1 MDYGLSIMNSTIK
14 HFLPHIAAFFI
25 LMAVAF
31 IYFLPSVTGKV
42 LRQSDNFNAYGMQAE
57 MKKYEEAGDHPILW
71 TNSAFAG
78 MPTYQL
84 RGSAKKNL
92 LIHPYRAFVAWNSV
106 TIPHTALLLL
116 FLGFYILMVSMGVDW
131 RLGIM
136 GAIAYGLCTN
146 YVILMEAGHSTKI
159 IALAYTPAALA
170 GVLLAY
176 RGKYMLGAG
185 MTAFFL
191 GLQITANHLQITYY
205 LLLILAIYGIFKLVD
220 AIRNN
225 QVPNF
230 AKATGALAI
239 ATILA
244 FAANTTNLWTTQEY
258 AKETIRGTSELSAKA
273 GQDGLTKDYIFGWSY
288 GIGETM
294 TLMFP
299 NARGGGSLQ
308 GGEGTK
314 AYDSMLQSAKRQ
326 GASTAQAEGFAQQSG
341 SFMYWGDQPFVAGP
355 IHYGAIICFLFFL
368 GAFLVKGPIKWWL
381 ISASIFLI
389 ILAWGKNFFFNDLMV
404 DYFPYYSKFR
414 SVKMTLNLGLIL
426 FILMGTLG
434 LQRFF
439 SNEITVAQKR
449 RALMYAAGISGA
461 ICLLMLIASGTMDY
475 SNPGDQRFAQ
485 YVSAG
490 DLESS
495 RAGLLRADVIRAL
508 LLILAAAGAL
518 WAYTTGRFK
527 SVFAI
532 PTIVVLVLIEAWTA
546 STRYVNYDSFED
558 KSSVAAT
565 AQPTPADTQIMG
577 DKDPYFRVFDLARG
591 GLRGNAT
598 TSYFHK
604 SLSGYHAAKLM
615 IYEEL
620 IEAYNLGDVNANS
633 NILDML
639 NTKYLIS
646 GDRENPPQAVPR
658 NTNLGNAWFVN
669 DFKLVENADAELQGL
684 KNLNP
689 RTTALVQKKYSDYLS
704 GLNLRSDSL
713 ANAGNYIRLTD
724 YHPNKLTYES
734 NANSEQLAVFSEI
747 YYTPKK
753 GWKVYIDD
761 QAADG
766 DFIKADYVLRAMRVP
781 AGKHKIEMRFEPRSF
796 YTGETISLIGSLL
809 ALLCFV
815 GGMVYWGRNT
825 NFSESITS
833 QIYDAEPV
841 VTQKKSTPKKTV
853 KKVKETPQ
861 KMTQKPTGKK
871 GKGKRKK

>member
-1 MDYGLSIMNSTIK
+1 MNSTIK

-42 LRQSDNFNAYGMQAE
+42 LRQTDNFNAYGMQAE
-57 MKKYEEAGDHPILW
+57 MKKYEEAGDRPILW
-71 TNSAFAG
+71 TNSAFSG

-84 RGSAKKNL
+84 RGSARNNL
-92 LIHPYRAFVAWNSV
+92 LLHPYRAFVAWNSV
-106 TIPHTALLLL
+106 TIPHTALFLLM
-116 FLGFYILMVSMGVDW
+116 LGFYILMVAMGVDW
-131 RLGIM
+131 RIGIM

-146 YVILMEAGHSTKI
+146 YVILMEAGHSTKL

-176 RGKYMLGAG
+176 RGKYLLGAG

-205 LLLILAIYGIFKLVD
+205 LLLILAIYGIFKLID

-225 QVPNF
+225 QLPNF
-230 AKATGALAI
+230 AKATGALVI

-244 FAANTTNLWTTQEY
+244 FAANTSNLWTTQEY
-258 AKETIRGTSELSAKA
+258 AKETIRGKSELAKKA
-273 GQDGLTKDYIFGWSY
+273 GQDGLTKEYAFGWSY

-308 GGEGTK
+308 SGEGTEI
-314 AYDSMLQSAKRQ
+314 YDVLLRQVQGQ
-326 GASTAQAEGFAQQSG
+326 GASGNQAKAYAAQQAG
-341 SFMYWGDQPFVAGP
+341 SIMYWGDQPFTSGP
-355 IHYGAIICFLFFL
+355 IHYGAIVCFLFFL
-368 GAFLVKGPIKWWL
+368 GTFLVKGPIKWWL
-381 ISASIFLI
+381 ITASILVI
-389 ILAWGKNFFFNDLMV
+389 VLSWGKNFFFNDLMF
-404 DYFPYYSKFR
+404 DYFPFYDKFR
-414 SVKMTLNLGLIL
+414 SVKMILNLGLML
-426 FILMGTLG
+426 FILMGALG

-439 SNEITVAQKR
+439 SNEISTAQKR
-449 RALMYAAGISGA
+449 RALMYAGGIAGG
-461 ICLLMLIASGTMDY
+461 ICLLMLLGSSMLSFSGAND
-475 SNPGDQRFAQ
+475 PAQ
-485 YVSAG
+485 AEIREMLSA
-490 DLESS
+490 D
-495 RAGLLRADVIRAL
+495 RAGLLRADVIRAFL
-508 LLILAAAGAL
+508 FILAAAGAL

-527 SVFAI
+527 SAFAI
-532 PTIVVLVLIEAWTA
+532 PTIAILVLIEAWSV
-546 STRYVNYDSFED
+546 STRYVNSDSFEE
-558 KSSVAAT
+558 KSSITSAAQ
-565 AQPTPADTQIMG
+565 ATPADTQIMN

-639 NTKYLIS
+639 NTKYLIT
-646 GDRENPPQAVPR
+646 GGRENPPQAVPR

-713 ANAGNYIRLTD
+713 SNAGNSIRLTD
-724 YHPNKLTYES
+724 YHPNRLTYES
-734 NANSEQLAVFSEI
+734 NANSEQLAVFSDI
-747 YYTPKK
+747 YYPPNK
-753 GWKVYIDD
+753 GWQVYIDD
-761 QAADG
+761 QATDD

-796 YTGETISLIGSLL
+796 YTGETISLIGSLM

-825 NFSESITS
+825 NFSELRTG
-833 QIYDAEPV
+833 QIYDPEPAV
-841 VTQKKSTPKKTV
+841 GQTKKAVPKKTV
-853 KKVKETPQ
+853 KTVKETP
-861 KMTQKPTGKK
+861 KK
-871 GKGKRKK
+871 ATNKKKGKRKK

>member
-1 MDYGLSIMNSTIK
+1 MNNPILKT
-14 HFLPHIAAFFI
+14 FLPHIAAFFI
-25 LMAVAF
+25 LTAVAF

-42 LRQSDNFNAYGMQAE
+42 LQQSDNFNAYGMQAE
-57 MKKYEEAGDHPILW
+57 MKKYEADGDPILW
-71 TNSAFAG
+71 TNSAFSG

-84 RGSAKKNL
+84 RGSARNNL
-92 LIHPYRAFVAWNSV
+92 LVHPYRAFVAWNSITV
-106 TIPHTALLLL
+106 PHTALLLL
-116 FLGFYILMVSMGVDW
+116 MLGFYVLMMTMGVDW
-131 RLGIM
+131 RIGIM

-159 IALAYTPAALA
+159 MALAYTPAALA

-176 RGKYMLGAG
+176 RGKYLLGAG
-185 MTAFFL
+185 MTAFFM

-220 AIRNN
+220 TIRKGETS
-225 QVPNF
+225 NF
-230 AKATGALAI
+230 IKASGALAI

-258 AKETIRGTSELSAKA
+258 AKETIRGKSELAAKA
-273 GQDGLTKDYIFGWSY
+273 GQDGLDKDYAFGWSY

-308 GGEGTK
+308 SGEGTEI
-314 AYDSMLQSAKRQ
+314 YDVLLRQVQSQ
-326 GASTAQAEGFAQQSG
+326 GASGNQAKEYAARQAG
-341 SFMYWGDQPFVAGP
+341 SIMYWGNQPFTAGP
-355 IHYGAIICFLFFL
+355 IHYGAIVCFLFFL
-368 GAFLVKGPIKWWL
+368 GAFLVKGPVKWWL
-381 ISASIFLI
+381 IVSSIFAI
-389 ILAWGKNFFFNDLMV
+389 ILAWGNNFFFNDFMYN
-404 DYFPYYSKFR
+404 YFPYYSKFR
-414 SVKMTLNLGLIL
+414 SVKMILNLGLML

-439 SNEITVAQKR
+439 SDRITTGQKR
-449 RALMYAAGISGA
+449 RTLMYAAGIAGG
-461 ICLLMLIASGTMDY
+461 ICLLMLLGSGMLSFSGAND
-475 SNPGDQRFAQ
+475 PQQAEIREMLCAD
-485 YVSAG
+485 
-490 DLESS
+490 
-495 RAGLLRADVIRAL
+495 RAGLLRADAIRAL
-508 LLILAAAGAL
+508 LFILAAAGAL
-518 WAYTTGRFK
+518 WAYTTGRFR
-527 SVFAI
+527 SAFAI
-532 PTIVVLVLIEAWTA
+532 PTIAILVLIEAWTA
-546 STRYVNYDSFED
+546 STRYVNYDSFEEQ
-558 KSSVAAT
+558 SSMTTA
-565 AQPTPADTQIMG
+565 AQPNAADTQIMG
-577 DKDPYFRVFDLARG
+577 DKDPHFRVFDLSRG

-646 GDRENPPQAVPR
+646 GGRESTPQAVPR

-684 KNLNP
+684 KNINP
-689 RTTALVQKKYSDYLS
+689 RTTALVQQKYSDYLS

-713 ANAGNYIRLTD
+713 ANAGNSIRLTD

-747 YYTPKK
+747 YYPPKK

-761 QAADG
+761 QPADK

-796 YTGETISLIGSLL
+796 YTGETISLIGSIL
-809 ALLCFV
+809 AMLFFV

-825 NFSESITS
+825 NFAEPGISS
-833 QIYDAEPV
+833 IYDPDPEAIP
-841 VTQKKSTPKKTV
+841 TKKPAPKKTV
-853 KKVKETPQ
+853 KTVKET
-861 KMTQKPTGKK
+861 TQKTAQKSTGKK

>member
-1 MDYGLSIMNSTIK
+1 MNNPTLK
-14 HFLPHIAAFFI
+14 TLLPHIAAFFI

-42 LRQSDNFNAYGMQAE
+42 LRQSDNFSAYGMQAE
-57 MKKYEEAGDHPILW
+57 MKKYEANGDHPILW

-92 LIHPYRAFVAWNSV
+92 LVHPYRAFVAWNSV
-106 TIPHTALLLL
+106 TVPHTALFLLM
-116 FLGFYILMVSMGVDW
+116 LGFYILMASMGVDW
-131 RLGIM
+131 RIGIM

-170 GVLLAY
+170 GVLLAF
-176 RGKYMLGAG
+176 RGKYLLGAG

-225 QVPNF
+225 ELPNF

-239 ATILA
+239 ATVLA

-258 AKETIRGTSELSAKA
+258 AKETIRGKSELTAKA
-273 GQDGLTKDYIFGWSY
+273 GQDGLDKDYAFGWSY

-308 GGEGTK
+308 SGKAGTP
-314 AYDSMLQSAKRQ
+314 AYDSMLKSAKGQ
-326 GASTAQAEGFAQQSG
+326 GASTSQAKGFAEQSG
-341 SFMYWGDQPFVAGP
+341 GFMYWGNQTFTAGP
-355 IHYGAIICFLFFL
+355 IHYGAIVCFLFFL

-381 ISASIFLI
+381 ITASIFAI
-389 ILAWGKNFFFNDLMV
+389 ILAWGNNFFFNDFMY
-404 DYFPYYSKFR
+404 DYFPFYSKFR
-414 SVKMTLNLGLIL
+414 SVKMILNIGLML

-439 SNEITVAQKR
+439 SNEITTKQKR
-449 RALMYAAGISGA
+449 RALMYAAGIAGG
-461 ICLLMLIASGTMDY
+461 ICLLMLIASGMMDY
-475 SNPGDQRFAQ
+475 SNSGDERFAQ

-490 DLESS
+490 DLEST
-495 RAGLLRADVIRAL
+495 RAALLRADVIRAF
-508 LLILAAAGAL
+508 LLILAAAGVL
-518 WAYTTGRFK
+518 WTYITGRFK
-527 SVFAI
+527 SAFAI
-532 PTIVVLVLIEAWTA
+532 PTIAILVLIEAWTV
-546 STRYVNYDSFED
+546 STRYVNHDSFED
-558 KSSVAAT
+558 KSSVSAA

-577 DKDPYFRVFDLARG
+577 DKDPHFRVFDLSRG
-591 GLRGNAT
+591 GLRGNAIA
-598 TSYFHK
+598 SYFHK

-620 IEAYNLGDVNANS
+620 LVAYNLGDVNANS

-646 GDRENPPQAVPR
+646 GGRESAPQAVPR
-658 NTNLGNAWFVN
+658 NSNLGNAWFVN
-669 DFKLVENADAELQGL
+669 DFKLVENADAELAGL

-704 GLNLRSDSL
+704 GLNLSSDSL
-713 ANAGNYIRLTD
+713 TNAGNYIRLTD

-747 YYTPKK
+747 YYSPER

-796 YTGETISLIGSLL
+796 YTGETISLIGSIL
-809 ALLCFV
+809 AMLCFV
-815 GGMVYWGRNT
+815 GGMVFWGRNT
-825 NFSESITS
+825 NFSESVTS
-833 QIYDAEPV
+833 QIYDPEPPV
-841 VTQKKSTPKKTV
+841 AKVKKSAPQKTVKTVKETPKKTV
-853 KKVKETPQ
+853 
-861 KMTQKPTGKK
+861 QKPTSKK

>member
-1 MDYGLSIMNSTIK
+1 MDYGLSIMNNPILKTL
-14 HFLPHIAAFFI
+14 LPHIAAFFI

-42 LRQSDNFNAYGMQAE
+42 LRQTDNFNAYGMQAE
-57 MKKYEEAGDHPILW
+57 MKKYEANGDRPILW
-71 TNSAFAG
+71 TNSAFSG

-84 RGSAKKNL
+84 RGSDQKNL
-92 LIHPYRAFVAWNSV
+92 LRQIPYKMFLGGNRV
-106 TIPHTALLLL
+106 TVPHTALLLL
-116 FLGFYILMVSMGVDW
+116 MLGFYVLMMTMGVDW
-131 RLGIM
+131 RIGIM

-176 RGKYMLGAG
+176 RGKYLLGAG
-185 MTAFFL
+185 MTALFL

-220 AIRNN
+220 AIRKGEI
-225 QVPNF
+225 PNF
-230 AKATGALAI
+230 IKASGALAI

-258 AKETIRGTSELSAKA
+258 AKETIRGKSELSAKA
-273 GQDGLTKDYIFGWSY
+273 GQDGLDKDYIFGWSY

-308 GGEGTK
+308 SGEGTEI
-314 AYDSMLQSAKRQ
+314 YNVLLRQVQSQ
-326 GASTAQAEGFAQQSG
+326 GASGNQAKAYAAQQAG
-341 SFMYWGDQPFVAGP
+341 SIMYWGDQPFTAGP
-355 IHYGAIICFLFFL
+355 IHYGAIVCFLFFL

-381 ISASIFLI
+381 IAASIFLI
-389 ILAWGKNFFFNDLMV
+389 ILAWGKHFFFNDLMV

-414 SVKMTLNLGLIL
+414 SVKMTLNLGLML

-439 SNEITVAQKR
+439 SNEITAEQKR
-449 RALMYAAGISGA
+449 RALMYAGGIAGG
-461 ICLLMLIASGTMDY
+461 ICLLMLLGSGMLSFSGAND
-475 SNPGDQRFAQ
+475 PQQAEIRDMLRA
-485 YVSAG
+485 
-490 DLESS
+490 D
-495 RAGLLRADVIRAL
+495 RAGLLRADVIRAFL
-508 LLILAAAGAL
+508 FILAAAGAL
-518 WAYTTGRFK
+518 WAHTTGRFK
-527 SVFAI
+527 SAFAI
-532 PTIVVLVLIEAWTA
+532 PTIAILVLIEAWTA
-546 STRYVNYDSFED
+546 STRYVNHDSFEE
-558 KSSVAAT
+558 KSSVTAA
-565 AQPTPADTQIMG
+565 AQPTSADTQIMS
-577 DKDPYFRVFDLARG
+577 DKDLHFRVFDLARG

-620 IEAYNLGDVNANS
+620 IGAYQLNDVNS
-633 NILDML
+633 NGQILDML
-639 NTKYLIS
+639 NTKYLIT
-646 GDRENPPQAVPR
+646 GGRENPPQAVPR

-669 DFKLVENADAELQGL
+669 DFKLVENADAELSGL
-684 KNLNP
+684 KSLNP

-704 GLNLRSDSL
+704 GLNLSADSL
-713 ANAGNYIRLTD
+713 ANAGNYIHLTD
-724 YHPNKLTYES
+724 YHPSKMTYES

-747 YYTPKK
+747 YYPPKK

-761 QAADG
+761 QPADK

-796 YTGETISLIGSLL
+796 YTGETISLIGSIL
-809 ALLCFV
+809 AMLCFV

-825 NFSESITS
+825 NFAELGSFP
-833 QIYDAEPV
+833 IYDPEPATV
-841 VTQKKSTPKKTV
+841 KVKKSAPQKTV
-853 KKVKETPQ
+853 KTVKETPQ
-861 KMTQKPTGKK
+861 KAAGKK
-871 GKGKRKK
+871 KGKRKK